1 MTACRQPTVGLG
13 SKPADLSGAG
23 TPSPVV
29 VMRIA
34 CSVSHPGVGVVRS
47 TAIDLNIDHLE
58 ALRYRKISGAEN
70 SARARACTSAA
81 RLILM
86 GDWRDSFSADRRNS
100 GRD

>member
-1 MTACRQPTVGLG
+1 MTTCRQPTLGLG
-13 SKPADLSGAG
+13 SKPADLSGAA
-23 TPSPVV
+23 TSSPVV

-34 CSVSHPGVGVVRS
+34 RSVSHPGVGVVDA
-47 TAIDLNIDHLE
+47 TATDLKTDRLE
-58 ALRYRKISGAEN
+58 TLRYRKISGAEN
-70 SARARACTSAA
+70 SARARTRASAP

>member
-1 MTACRQPTVGLG
+1 MTTCRQLTLGLG

-47 TAIDLNIDHLE
+47 TATDLKMDRLE
-58 ALRYRKISGAEN
+58 TLRHRKISGAEN
-70 SARARACTSAA
+70 SARAPAQGIGPA
-81 RLILM
+81 LDPD
-86 GDWRDSFSADRRNS
+86 G
-100 GRD
+100 